1 MVNYNCRYIDPE
13 GGCCLENRMCD
24 GCKPPTNKLEYSY
37 HYDVFK
43 GVTTVKLLEHG
54 RCLVSCEIYG
64 QLEPVACRAY
74 AHDMARLMIEKG
86 VIQ

>member
-1 MVNYNCRYIDPE
+1 MINEKCRYIDGE
-13 GGCCLENRMCD
+13 GVCCLQNKLCD
-24 GCKPPTNKLEYSY
+24 GCKPPAKKLEYTFGY
-37 HYDVFK
+37 NVFK
-43 GVTTVKLLEHG
+43 GVTTIKLLQEG

-86 VIQ
+86 VL